1 MHLFLTEGM
10 GWLEVICGSMF
21 SGKSEELI
29 RRLRRAK
36 YANQKIVAFKHSIDN
51 RYDETKLA
59 SHSQTFIEG
68 IPVANVEKIEEIVM
82 SKYIDVE
89 VIGIDEVQFFG
100 NDIVP
105 LVEKFANM
113 GKRVIVAGLDQDFR
127 AEPFHPMP
135 ELIARAEYVDKF
147 NAICMCCGNPA
158 SRTQRLVDGEP
169 AYFDD
174 PIIMVGAS
182 ESYEARCRKCHVVRK
197 RDKKEGKLVFVV
209 GTGTEIGKTYI
220 TKKLIKEFQES
231 FSTVSALKP
240 VETGSE
246 TFGENLEGSDSYT
259 YAQMTNK
266 KISEVNKYFFT
277 KPMSPNI
284 AAKIDNSEIDI
295 IQIKNMI
302 NDNIK
307 NNEITIVE
315 GAGGLLVPYKNNYTY
330 LDLLVDYRKKAEVIL
345 VVPNVLG
352 SINHALLTLDVLKR
366 NDIKVKEVILNN
378 LDKTI
383 DKNLLKTN
391 RETIENFTNLKNI
404 REID

>member
-182 ESYEARCRKCHVVRK
+182 ESYEARCRKCHIVRK
-197 RDKKEGKLVFVV
+197 RDKKENLPHFKQSKEGK
-209 GTGTEIGKTYI
+209 
-220 TKKLIKEFQES
+220 IKRKE
-231 FSTVSALKP
+231 P
-240 VETGSE
+240 
-246 TFGENLEGSDSYT
+246 
-259 YAQMTNK
+259 
-266 KISEVNKYFFT
+266 IS
-277 KPMSPNI
+277 
-284 AAKIDNSEIDI
+284 
-295 IQIKNMI
+295 
-302 NDNIK
+302 
-307 NNEITIVE
+307 
-315 GAGGLLVPYKNNYTY
+315 
-330 LDLLVDYRKKAEVIL
+330 
-345 VVPNVLG
+345 
-352 SINHALLTLDVLKR
+352 
-366 NDIKVKEVILNN
+366 
-378 LDKTI
+378 
-383 DKNLLKTN
+383 
-391 RETIENFTNLKNI
+391 
-404 REID
+404 